1 MTRVE
6 SDSSFYIEI
15 IIIAVSVTAAVAA
28 IGVAGVL
35 MIRYNGE
42 FCERSNNNEIGI
54 SDIGEGKGRLR
65 LRKIS
70 VISLN
75 DV

>member
-1 MTRVE
+1 MKSFDKSKKKEIYQPMTRDE

-42 FCERSNNNEIGI
+42 HCLRSNNIEIDI
-54 SDIGEGKGRLR
+54 SDIGEG
-65 LRKIS
+65 
-70 VISLN
+70 
-75 DV
+75 